1 MIQRARR
8 MAKAVKTGSIK
19 KERAMLVENDF
30 AKLTYRARQLA
41 RRVAR
46 PKIKN
51 TTTTDTALS
60 RNLTAVRGVCPNT
73 VSNAEGVLAVSIDT
87 SAGCSVSSRLSTK
100 LQPLSDASVEECLIH
115 PVHPGIERPTS
126 AQAQAQI
133 LPPISLALLQSQRA
147 ITAVPRALPAM
158 SSSMQPGVMWSRPD
172 QEHMH
177 IIRTIANVLLPQDR
191 GMAQQRSGAAP
202 HLVPVITRPI
212 HPPLSWLIRAQ
223 IHAQGAPPSLLGSAW
238 ATNPASACAGLYKLR
253 GAKLR
258 NDRPLCT
265 CAQRPVR
272 SSISALQTSRSVG
285 ERSPIQH
292 TSQAR
297 QALRYMKGTRQRAAI
312 AVRRRPKR
320 APPPSRGSPDIC
332 AKTRHIHTTGCRWSP
347 FRTLATGCD
356 VRGSARL
363 GCRSRD
369 SRGAVNRAFDMCR
382 APARPCLAG
391 RIGMGPIY
399 RGGGGA
405 LL

>member
-1 MIQRARR
+1 MMIQRARR

-46 PKIKN
+46 PKIRN

-212 HPPLSWLIRAQ
+212 HPPLS
-223 IHAQGAPPSLLGSAW
+223 
-238 ATNPASACAGLYKLR
+238 
-253 GAKLR
+253 
-258 NDRPLCT
+258 
-265 CAQRPVR
+265 
-272 SSISALQTSRSVG
+272 
-285 ERSPIQH
+285 
-292 TSQAR
+292 
-297 QALRYMKGTRQRAAI
+297 
-312 AVRRRPKR
+312 
-320 APPPSRGSPDIC
+320 
-332 AKTRHIHTTGCRWSP
+332 
-347 FRTLATGCD
+347 
-356 VRGSARL
+356 
-363 GCRSRD
+363 
-369 SRGAVNRAFDMCR
+369 
-382 APARPCLAG
+382 
-391 RIGMGPIY
+391 
-399 RGGGGA
+399 
-405 LL
+405 